1 MQQILN
7 FLIRNK
13 NFILFMLLLFI
24 SLIFTIQSHSYHRS
38 KFINSANWLT
48 GGIYEQA
55 NGISSYFSL
64 KSENEKLVEENR
76 RLKGLLYSKEDSLS
90 TVTFIDSTS
99 FATNFLFHAGKI
111 IKNSYSKVDNIIL
124 INKGASDSIKTDM
137 GVVTANGII
146 GVVDRVGSNYATVI
160 SILNISNSKINAKIK
175 NTDFYGTLRW
185 NGENPNIVQLE
196 DVEKLATFKVSDT
209 IITGGNST
217 LFPKGIP
224 IGTVKN
230 FELDTKENLYSV
242 NVQLFNDMTN
252 LENVYIIENLY
263 REEIDNL
270 LAPEN

>member
-1 MQQILN
+1 MQQIIN
-7 FLIRNK
+7 FLIKNK

-24 SLIFTIQSHSYHRS
+24 SLVFTIQSHSYHKS

-55 NGISSYFSL
+55 NDFSSYFSL

-76 RLKGLLYSKEDSLS
+76 RLKNILYSKKDSLDA
-90 TVTFIDSTS
+90 VQFIDSTS
-99 FATNFLFHAGKI
+99 YPTDYFLRTARI
-111 IKNSYSKVDNIIL
+111 TKNSYSRLNNVIL
-124 INKGASDSIKTDM
+124 INKGSVDSIKTDM
-137 GVVTANGII
+137 GVITPNGII
-146 GVVDRVGSNYATVI
+146 GVVDRVGRSHSSVN
-160 SILNISNSKINAKIK
+160 SILNSISKINAQLK
-175 NTDFYGTLRW
+175 NTAHFGTLSW

-196 DVEKLATFKVSDT
+196 DVEKLATLKENDT

-224 IGTVKN
+224 IGTIKDFTLN
-230 FELDTKENLYSV
+230 TSKNLYDI
-242 NVQLFNDMTN
+242 NIQLFNDMTS
-252 LENVYIIENLY
+252 LEHVYVIENLH

>member
-24 SLIFTIQSHSYHRS
+24 SLVFTIQSHSYHKS

-55 NGISSYFSL
+55 NGVSSYFSL

-76 RLKGLLYSKEDSLS
+76 RLKSLLFSKEDSL
-90 TVTFIDSTS
+90 TNIQYIDSTS
-99 FATNFLFHAGKI
+99 FGTDYLFRAGKI
-111 IKNSYSKVDNIIL
+111 IKNSYSKIDNIIL
-124 INKGASDSIKTDM
+124 INKGSSDSIKTDM
-137 GVVTANGII
+137 GVITPNGII
-146 GVVDRVGSNYATVI
+146 GVVDRVGGSHATVI
-160 SILNISNSKINAKIK
+160 SILNSNSKINAKIK
-175 NTDFYGTLRW
+175 NTNFYGTLTW
-185 NGENPNIVQLE
+185 NGKNANVVQLE
-196 DVEKLATFKVSDT
+196 DVEKLATFNVNDT
-209 IITGGNST
+209 IITGGDST

-224 IGTVKN
+224 IGMIKDFKLN
-230 FELDTKENLYSV
+230 TKENLYV
-242 NVQLFNDMTN
+242 VDVQLFNDMTN
-252 LENVYIIENLY
+252 LENIYVIENLY

>member
-24 SLIFTIQSHSYHRS
+24 SLVFTIQSHSYHKS

-48 GGIYEQA
+48 GGIYEQS
-55 NGISSYFSL
+55 NSISTYFSL

-76 RLKGLLYSKEDSLS
+76 RLKGLAYSKKDSLHNIQ
-90 TVTFIDSTS
+90 FIDSSS
-99 FATNFLFHAGKI
+99 FTTDYLFRAGKI
-111 IKNSYSKVDNIIL
+111 IKNSYSKSDNIIL
-124 INKGASDSIKTDM
+124 INKGSTDNIQTDM
-137 GVVTANGII
+137 GVVTPNGII
-146 GVVDRVGSNYATVI
+146 GIIDRVGGNHATVI
-160 SILNISNSKINAKIK
+160 SILNSISKINAQLK
-175 NTDFYGTLRW
+175 NTNYFGTLIW
-185 NGENPNIVQLE
+185 DGENPNIVQLI
-196 DVEKLATFKVSDT
+196 DLEKLATFKVNDT
-209 IITGGNST
+209 ITTGGHST

-224 IGTVKN
+224 IGTIKD
-230 FELDTKENLYSV
+230 FKLDTKQNLYTV

-252 LENVYIIENLY
+252 LENVYIIENLH